1 MYSCQTCYCEESS
14 CANCTVLEEC
24 LNPLVCCCSAA
35 HQAWKRIT
43 VKKGILLEYIT
54 LTWLSIEIIGSL
66 WAGLAAGSIALLAFG
81 GDSLVEFI
89 SGSVV
94 LYHLRKDY
102 KNLDAKTEHAEK
114 IASMLL
120 FLLIPIIG
128 IGTVY
133 SYLIGLRPEH
143 SLLGIVIAVGAVIIM
158 PYLWLEKRRIGTD
171 AKCLPLSID
180 ATESAVCF
188 FMSVALLVGLLAEY
202 FLGLWQADYIATG
215 VILIFIAKEAIE
227 HKHELGLK

>member
-1 MYSCQTCYCEESS
+1 MYSCQTCYCEENS

-24 LNPLVCCCSAA
+24 LNPLVCCCNAA

-43 VKKGILLEYIT
+43 IRKGILLEYFT
-54 LTWLSIEIIGSL
+54 LAWLSIEIIGSL
-66 WAGLAAGSIALLAFG
+66 WAGLAAGSIALLAFS
-81 GDSLVEFI
+81 GDSLIEFI

-102 KNLDAKTEHAEK
+102 KNLDTKTENAEK
-114 IASMLL
+114 LAGILL

-128 IGTVY
+128 IGTAY
-133 SYLIGLRPEH
+133 SYFTGLRPEH
-143 SLLGIVIAVGAVIIM
+143 SLLGIVIAAGAVIIM
-158 PYLWLEKRRIGTD
+158 PHLWREKRRIGTD

-188 FMSVALLVGLLAEY
+188 FMSVALLAGLLAEY

-215 VILIFIAKEAIE
+215 IILIFIAKEARE
-227 HKHELGLK
+227 HRDKLGLK